1 MSQREVKI
9 AIQVQDDCET
19 FCSARD
25 TRHNCYWGDLGGW
38 CRLFEINREGKENGR
53 KHERCPECLEMEIH
67 ST

>member
-1 MSQREVKI
+1 MGQREVKI

-19 FCSARD
+19 FCAD
-25 TRHNCYWGDLGGW
+25 CYWLNLGGW
-38 CRLFEINREGKENGR
+38 CRLFEMNLPGDGVWK